1 MDPNE
6 VNRIRKFMDGGDT
19 GLQVNIV
26 ETSGVVEIVFSK
38 PVQSL
43 KLHPSV
49 ALGMAASLTEKSI
62 KAAWPPTPPPAPPAP
77 PSITQG

>member
-6 VNRIRKFMDGGDT
+6 VNRIRKFMGPEDA
-19 GLQVNIV
+19 GLQINVDARD
-26 ETSGVVEIVFSK
+26 GAVEIVFSK
-38 PVQSL
+38 PVQML
-43 KLHPSV
+43 KLHPAQ
-49 ALGMAASLTEKSI
+49 ALGMSVAIAERVL